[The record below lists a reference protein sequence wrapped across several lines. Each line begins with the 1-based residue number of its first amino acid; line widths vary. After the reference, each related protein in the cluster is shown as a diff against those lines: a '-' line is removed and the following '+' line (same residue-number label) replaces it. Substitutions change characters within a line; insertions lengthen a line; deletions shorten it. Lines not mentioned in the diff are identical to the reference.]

1 MNGTEVQATPV
12 WRLLVDSARE
22 GAVNMAVDQTLLES
36 VQAGGPPVLRLYRWR
51 PACLSFG
58 RNQPARGRYDPDRAR
73 AEGIDIVRRPTGG
86 LAVLHDREL
95 TYAVAV
101 PAGVLGGP
109 RETYLALNRALVRGL
124 LRLGVDAAVAPA
136 RATPASPLDRT
147 GGNPCFAEAAPGEVT
162 AGGRKL
168 VGSAQRCERR
178 TILQHGSILLDGDQ
192 SAVTRLQARP
202 PLRAQPESGTIL
214 HELGRLPDP
223 GTLEAALVRGFEQEA
238 GIRLVAGELTP
249 EEVERVHR
257 TEARY
262 RSVEWTW
269 RR

>member
-1 MNGTEVQATPV
+1 MNGSEIQATPV
-12 WRLLVDSARE
+12 WRLLVDPPRE
-22 GAVNMAVDQTLLES
+22 GAANMAVDQTLLES

-58 RNQPARGRYDPDRAR
+58 RNQPARRRYDPDRAR

-95 TYAVAV
+95 TYAVVV
-101 PAGVLGGP
+101 PVGLLGGP

-124 LRLGVDAAVAPA
+124 QQLGVDATVAPA
-136 RATPASPLDRT
+136 RRVPASPLDRT

-192 SAVTRLQARP
+192 SAVTRLQAMP
-202 PLRAQPESGTIL
+202 PLRASPVSGAIL
-214 HELGRLPDP
+214 NALGRLPDP
-223 GTLEAALVRGFEQEA
+223 GELEAALVRGFGREA
-238 GIRLVAGELTP
+238 GVRLVADGLTP
-249 EEVERVHR
+249 EEVDRVHR
-257 TEARY
+257 HEARY
-262 RSVEWTW
+262 RSAEWTW

>member
-1 MNGTEVQATPV
+1 VMEIQATPV
-12 WRLLVDSARE
+12 WRLLVDPPRD
-22 GAVNMAVDQTLLES
+22 GAANMAVDQTLFEG
-36 VQAGGPPVLRLYRWR
+36 VQAGGHPVFRLYRWS

-101 PAGVLGGP
+101 PAATLGGP
-109 RETYLALNRALVRGL
+109 RETYLALNRALVRALVRIGL
-124 LRLGVDAAVAPA
+124 PATVAPA
-136 RATPASPLDRT
+136 AGARPEPLDRT
-147 GGNPCFAEAAPGEVT
+147 GGNPCFAAAAPGEVT
-162 AGGRKL
+162 AGGLKL

-192 SAVTRLQARP
+192 SAVTRLQTP
-202 PLRAQPESGTIL
+202 PPTRAEPSGSIL
-214 HELGRLPDP
+214 QLLGRLPDP
-223 GTLEAALVRGFEQEA
+223 GELEDAIVHGVESEA
-238 GIRLVAGELTP
+238 GVRLVIGPLTP
-249 EEVERVHR
+249 EELETVHR
-257 TEARY
+257 HEARY
-262 RSVEWTW
+262 RSAEWTW